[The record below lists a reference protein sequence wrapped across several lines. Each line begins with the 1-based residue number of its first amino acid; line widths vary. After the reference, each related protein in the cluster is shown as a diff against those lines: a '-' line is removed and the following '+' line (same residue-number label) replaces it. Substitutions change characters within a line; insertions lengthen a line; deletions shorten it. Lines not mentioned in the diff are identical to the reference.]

1 MNQHGYC
8 EHCGA
13 DFDGEKIID
22 SFKNK
27 GYTDDQA
34 LAAASNHAGFKEYGI
49 ENKWCLKMYV
59 KDYTEKG
66 KLRYYMC
73 TSCNKRLS

>member
-13 DFDGEKIID
+13 NFDAEKVID
-22 SFKNK
+22 TLKHE

-34 LAAASNHAGFKEYGI
+34 LAAASNYPGFKKYGV
-49 ENKWCLKMYV
+49 ENKRDLRIYV
-59 KDYTEKG
+59 KEYTEKG
-66 KLRYYMC
+66 KLIYYKCPFCDKM
-73 TSCNKRLS
+73 LS